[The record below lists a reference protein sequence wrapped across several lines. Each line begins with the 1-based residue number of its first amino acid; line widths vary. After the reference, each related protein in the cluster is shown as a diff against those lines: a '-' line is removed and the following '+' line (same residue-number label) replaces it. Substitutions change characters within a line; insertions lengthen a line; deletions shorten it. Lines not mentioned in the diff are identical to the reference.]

1 MPKRPGVRVQR
12 GETSLKFVLGVF
24 FLAQAECREEQ
35 KYAIGIQQKPCYPP
49 AKIQMSRSRKQ
60 PASSHQGFSEQP
72 AIFGRAVTKVMKNRR
87 FSTGEYE
94 IPGFSPVFLASQAYL
109 AHQRQQAFARQPQV
123 GQRKQRQDLPSVLGE
138 TTIANL
144 RIAELPLDDLE
155 RVFLIHAIKPFSL
168 QRGQQ
173 HRAGICS

>member
-1 MPKRPGVRVQR
+1 M
-12 GETSLKFVLGVF
+12 
-24 FLAQAECREEQ
+24 
-35 KYAIGIQQKPCYPP
+35 
-49 AKIQMSRSRKQ
+49 
-60 PASSHQGFSEQP
+60 
-72 AIFGRAVTKVMKNRR
+72 KVMKNRR

-94 IPGFSPVFLASQAYL
+94 LPGFFPVFLASQAYL

-123 GQRKQRQDLPSVLGE
+123 GQRKQRHDLPGVLGE

-173 HRAGICS
+173 HRAGICRDASITARKKGQNSQSVSTVPGKLICEPCDSKRANNPFACCACASLLARAK